1 MRLSAYTPHRRG
13 FLGGLCGCSL
23 IGLAGCVT
31 PKGPDT
37 PMTAGYRPDST
48 TDEAGLW
55 QIFEKAERETSR
67 SPLRL
72 RDPALNAYLVD
83 IMGRLAGDLKD
94 DMRLYVMRTAQFNA
108 NMASNGMMQVWTGLL
123 LRARDEAEVAAVLG
137 HEIGHYIQRHGI
149 KRMRDLR
156 SKADV
161 GAFIGLAFGA
171 AGLGSLSNMS
181 SLLLLS
187 SVAAYSRENEREAD
201 DIGIELMHKAGYRA
215 IAASEIWGELI
226 EEIDATPNAR
236 SGSVLFATHP
246 AEEERMN
253 TLRKKAESFGIDA
266 GERYTERYRQR
277 MAAILPM
284 MFEDELRLRRYPN
297 SLVLFKRLQTD
308 MPGEA
313 LPLHYEGEIYRL
325 RQQDGDTKLALEA
338 FERALAASKP
348 LAETHR
354 SVGLVHRQAGATDAA
369 DAAFRRYLALKPDA
383 TDRRMIESYIKSGSV
398 PAVSW
403 RRQLRGTNPPA

>member
-1 MRLSAYTPHRRG
+1 VRLSAYTPHRRG

-37 PMTAGYRPDST
+37 PMTAGYRPDPG
-48 TDEAGLW
+48 TDEGGLW
-55 QIFEKAERETSR
+55 QAVEKAERDVSR
-67 SPLRL
+67 SSYRI
-72 RDPALNAYLVD
+72 RDAELNAYLRGIID
-83 IMGRLAGDLKD
+83 RLAGDMRD
-94 DMRLYVMRTAQFNA
+94 DVRLYVMRTAYFNA
-108 NMASNGMMQVWTGLL
+108 NMAPNGMMQVWTGFL
-123 LRARDEAEVAAVLG
+123 LRARDEAQVAAVLG
-137 HEIGHYIQRHGI
+137 HEIGHYMQRHGI
-149 KRMRDLR
+149 KRLRDVR

-161 GAFIGLAFGA
+161 GAFIALAFGA
-171 AGLGSLSNMS
+171 AGLGSMGDLTNLMLIASIS
-181 SLLLLS
+181 
-187 SVAAYSRENEREAD
+187 AYSRDNEREAD
-201 DIGIELMHKAGYRA
+201 DIGIELMNKAGYRTV
-215 IAASEIWGELI
+215 AASEIWGELI

-236 SGSVLFATHP
+236 NGSVMFASHP

-253 TLRKKAESFGIDA
+253 TLRRKAESFGMDK

-297 SLVLFKRLQTD
+297 SLVLFKRLQMD

-325 RQQDGDTKLALEA
+325 RQQDDDRKLALAA
-338 FERALAASKP
+338 FERALAAAKP

-354 SVGLVHRQAGATDAA
+354 SIGLVHRQAGDSDAA

-383 TDRRMIESYIKSGSV
+383 TDRRLIESYIKSGAV
-398 PAVSW
+398 PAIS
-403 RRQLRGTNPPA
+403 RRRLPPGIVPT